1 MSGEYSRTELAR
13 KAPGYGLKVARR
25 WLARQYRRLYFRRRP
40 DHPALDREAATRRL
54 RSADSV
60 LFLCWGNI
68 CRSPLAERYL
78 RALLDERGVDDVTVR
93 SAGLGEAEGR
103 PSPSTAVA
111 AAGDRG
117 VDLDDHVS
125 QCATAAL
132 LDQCDVAFVMDLN
145 NYHSVAT
152 SFPDAAEKTFFL
164 GAFATDADD
173 PTHREA
179 LVPDP
184 NGSDRE
190 TFDEVYDAVAAAVEE
205 IAAVLAERERAPAEG
220 V

>member
-1 MSGEYSRTELAR
+1 MSGERSRTELAR
-13 KAPGYGLKVARR
+13 KAPGYGLKMARR

-54 RSADSV
+54 RSAESI

-78 RALLDERGVDDVTVR
+78 RTLLDERDVNVTVR
-93 SAGLGEAEGR
+93 SAGLGTREGR

-111 AAGDRG
+111 AADDCG

-125 QCATAAL
+125 QCATASL
-132 LDQCDVAFVMDLN
+132 VDECDVVLVMDLN

-152 SFPDAAEKTFFL
+152 QFPEAVEKVFFL
-164 GAFATDADD
+164 GVFATEERD
-173 PTHREA
+173 PTHRDA

-190 TFDEVYDAVAAAVEE
+190 TFDDVYGTVASAVEE
-205 IAAVLAERERAPAEG
+205 IAAILAERDAATAKTA
-220 V
+220 